1 MPNPGEAVRVLSGFD
16 APCNFER
23 MQIDNGDVSV
33 RRARHVCARPI
44 GLHKNSSGTVSNFY
58 ALHFFSSGPVKNSD
72 VGLTKARDE
81 CQLAIQCKLQPI
93 RSLDVGGE
101 SVGDLLAGRVDECV
115 ASAAAVVRD
124 VRSRSVE
131 SGDHFVRI
139 GGRRGICQLL
149 SGCQDRRQGAR
160 CLLWPGSAE
169 HCRKEFVHQGRPFP
183 ISR

>member
-1 MPNPGEAVRVLSGFD
+1 MR
-16 APCNFER
+16 
-23 MQIDNGDVSV
+23 
-33 RRARHVCARPI
+33 ARPI

-72 VGLTKARDE
+72 VALTKARDE

-139 GGRRGICQLL
+139 GADGEFASYSQAARIDNKKRVVFFGQDQQSTAGRSLCIKGGRCQYR
-149 SGCQDRRQGAR
+149 D
-160 CLLWPGSAE
+160 E
-169 HCRKEFVHQGRPFP
+169 KKEDFDF
-183 ISR
+183 S